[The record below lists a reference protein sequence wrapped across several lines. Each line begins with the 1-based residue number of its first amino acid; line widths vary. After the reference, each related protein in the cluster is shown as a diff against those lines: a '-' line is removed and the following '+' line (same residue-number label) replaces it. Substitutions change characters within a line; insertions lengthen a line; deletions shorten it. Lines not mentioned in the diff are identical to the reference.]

1 MVFFTTSTEADCR
14 PPSPASCPLKSTQV
28 GSHDVV
34 AHMVPEP
41 RPQQPQQPLVA
52 RQMPLST
59 IPTQMAGILGM
70 ELLS

>member
-1 MVFFTTSTEADCR
+1 M
-14 PPSPASCPLKSTQV
+14 
-28 GSHDVV
+28 V